1 MRDKYKHTKNT
12 PELNEKIIKLFDEG
26 WHVPAIKKETGASD
40 SYVRNLIR
48 STGRSTKR
56 SYPKHNY
63 QEIVDYNEQIKDS
76 AETMKH
82 FNVSETCLRYI
93 LKLKNGTYYRTPI
106 KLTYDNTIFDIID
119 TEEKAYWLGFI
130 YADGYISEQ
139 KDHTFEIS
147 LNIKDIDHLHKF
159 NKFIKSEKD
168 LVKIDVKNGRNRCRI
183 AVHNLHFWKSLN
195 KLGVMPR
202 KSLILTF
209 PDENIVPKNLLIHFI
224 RGYFDGDGCIM
235 TNKTSVDKLQT
246 SFMGTKNMMESFQNY
261 FGTNKKLIVHKTKNG
276 EVYYLRFR
284 ILQSIKILQK
294 MYNNASIYLDRK
306 FQIWDDY
313 CQSNKKLLETLESKF
328 GEDWD
333 VNPEVIK
340 FVNYT
345 WYCNA

>member
-1 MRDKYKHTKNT
+1 MRDKYKHTKST

-40 SYVRNLIR
+40 PYIRNLIR

-56 SYPKHNY
+56 SYSKCNY
-63 QEIVDYNEQIKDS
+63 QEIVNYNEQVKDS
-76 AETMKH
+76 EETIKH
-82 FNVSETCLRYI
+82 FDISKTGLLYI
-93 LKLKNGTYYRTPI
+93 LKKMDSNYYPPKV
-106 KLTYDNTIFDIID
+106 KLSFDNTVFDVID

-130 YADGYISEQ
+130 YADGYVSDLQ
-139 KDHTFEIS
+139 THRFEIA
-147 LNIKDIDHLHKF
+147 LNAKDINHLYKF
-159 NKFIKSEKD
+159 VNFIKASKD
-168 LVKIDVKNGRNRCRI
+168 LVRYESKRNCCRI
-183 AVHNLHFWKSLN
+183 SLCNLHFCQSLN
-195 KLGVMPR
+195 NLGVVPR
-202 KSLILTF
+202 KSLILQF
-209 PDENIVPKNLLIHFI
+209 PNESIVPKILLPHFI

-235 TNKTSVDKLQT
+235 TSKNSVDKLQT
-246 SFMGTKNMMESFQNY
+246 SFIGTKNMMESFQNY

-306 FQIWDDY
+306 FQIWDNY